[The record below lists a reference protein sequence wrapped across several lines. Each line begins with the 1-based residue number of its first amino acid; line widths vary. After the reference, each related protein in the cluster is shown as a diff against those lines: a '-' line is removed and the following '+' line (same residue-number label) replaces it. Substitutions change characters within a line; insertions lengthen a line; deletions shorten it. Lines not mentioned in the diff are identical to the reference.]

1 MPNPSPVKD
10 AAMILERIK
19 ESPSTSLEPFQAL
32 FRLKMLVLDLSNTV
46 NAIADPDDYEAGGE
60 KTAETC
66 RRLAAECIERNNL

>member
-1 MPNPSPVKD
+1 MGYGAANVLKCKKHGLLYVEECSACLQAERD
-10 AAMILERIK
+10 ALA
-19 ESPSTSLEPFQAL
+19 A
-32 FRLKMLVLDLSNTV
+32 LVLDLSNTV